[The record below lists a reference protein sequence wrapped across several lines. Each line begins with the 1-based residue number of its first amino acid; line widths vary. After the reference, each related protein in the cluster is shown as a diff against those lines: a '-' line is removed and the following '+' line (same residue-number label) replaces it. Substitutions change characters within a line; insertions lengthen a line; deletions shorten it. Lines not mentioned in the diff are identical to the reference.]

1 MDSLKKFIEAKIC
14 NIKEFLDIQHSL
26 LKLLHK
32 KKLYIE
38 TPNYIVITKSI
49 EDMKIEYNSIID
61 TISIGFNYEAD
72 LLEEYIV
79 YTIKYEIDNKHSKLN
94 GKMGLFTYD
103 LHQFVNSLDSVL
115 PKCDDYK
122 FGSDEKSFIGLIDQ
136 KCIDLM
142 ELEIVKLDILQNRW
156 SEILK
161 EEKELIENVK
171 LLEDYAVMWRKY
183 KYIIEQS
190 ILDKEL
196 NVDSLI
202 ELEDDQN

>member
-32 KKLYIE
+32 KKFYIE
-38 TPNYIVITKSI
+38 TPNYSVITKSI
-49 EDMKIEYNSIID
+49 EGMKIEYNSIIN

-94 GKMGLFTYD
+94 GKMGSFTYD
-103 LHQFVNSLDSVL
+103 LHQFVNSLDNVL
-115 PKCDDYK
+115 PKCGNYE

-136 KCIDLM
+136 KCIELM

-161 EEKELIENVK
+161 EEKELIENIK
-171 LLEDYAVMWRKY
+171 SLEDDAVMWRKY
-183 KYIIEQS
+183 KYIIEQN
-190 ILDKEL
+190 ILDKKL
-196 NVDSLI
+196 NVDSLK
-202 ELEDDQN
+202 ESEDDQN